1 MLEVTD
7 MIPIS
12 LETPSVRWDPATHAK
27 FLELAKGREPS
38 TPALDVLSQ
47 IDVQV
52 KRRGK
57 HEAVRATDATFTY
70 GQLDAHTA
78 RATALL
84 RSLGV
89 GPEAKVGISLHR
101 GAFELITIL
110 ATLRAGGAYVPLDPS
125 HPSERLRLVLEDSR
139 PQVLILEDD
148 SPLAAAAPEGTR
160 IVRRSEFVSAAT
172 APDGPVLAMEPARPK
187 QLSYVLYTSG
197 STGKPKGVEIERDAF
212 ANFITSMQCQ
222 PGFSESDC
230 LLAVTTTT
238 FDIAGLELFL
248 PLCVGGTVEIV
259 SRDIAMDPKRLRER
273 LENPAI
279 TYMQATPAT
288 WRLLIEAGWK
298 GHPRL
303 RLLCGGE
310 AMSPELA
317 ARLVDR
323 CGELWNMYGPTETTV
338 WSTLERIQPVPGATT
353 PLKITIG
360 RPIDRTQIYILGP
373 GRALLPPGEVGEIF
387 IGGDGLA
394 RGYHLRPDLTGEKF
408 IPSPFEGPGRRIYGT
423 GDLGRMLPDGR
434 LECLGRIDHQVK
446 IRGYRI
452 ELGEIESV
460 LRGVPHVNEVLV
472 VAHKADDGDPSL
484 VAYWVGNAER
494 AQLQAAAKARLPLYM
509 TPSAYIPLPAFPLNT
524 NGKIDRK
531 ALPSPTDF
539 ERPTVGLAPR
549 NDLEKRIAT
558 VFASVLGQ
566 DAVGVDQD
574 FFSLGGTSVLAISA
588 RAKLEEELGTTL
600 PMRIFFENPTVE
612 GIVHR
617 LNNPGRD
624 DAPIVVTLQKGQPGK
639 TPLHCLFGIHLYSA
653 IALAITD
660 GTPVTGMHVP
670 FCYIPGKDPRP
681 TISQIADRYLALIRQ
696 QQPKGPYQ
704 LAGLCFGGVV
714 AYEVARRLR
723 AEGES
728 VRLVVIFDAIL
739 PDGRHVNHRQHA
751 IALAKG
757 LLKDPRAGLEKLA
770 SKGATVALPW
780 LKKLPIG
787 DSLTRW
793 MGAACT
799 QEPTEKNTP
808 IDLPVD
814 GPEADADVDLF
825 AMDAPYLDAKLLV
838 FRASRDDNQ
847 PAFIQVD
854 MHMGWQ
860 RLAKRVIA
868 QIIDSD
874 HLGIVRPPHVAE
886 VARTIMAELA

>member
-1 MLEVTD
+1 MQAS
-7 MIPIS
+7 S
-12 LETPSVRWDPATHAK
+12 LD
-27 FLELAKGREPS
+27 FAKGREPS

-47 IDVQV
+47 ISVQV
-52 KRRGK
+52 IRRAK
-57 HEAVRATDATFTY
+57 HVAVRASDATFTY
-70 GQLDAHTA
+70 EQLDAHTA
-78 RATALL
+78 RTAAFLY
-84 RSLGV
+84 SLGIQ
-89 GPEAKVGISLHR
+89 PESKVGISLRR

-110 ATLRAGGAYVPLDPS
+110 ATLRAGGAYVPLDPC
-125 HPSERLRLVLEDSR
+125 HPSERLRLVLEDAR
-139 PQVLILEDD
+139 PQVLILENN
-148 SPLAAAAPEGTR
+148 SPLEAAAPAGTR
-160 IVRRSEFVSAAT
+160 IVRRSEIEAAAT
-172 APDGPVLAMEPARPK
+172 ALNGPVLASEPAQPK

-197 STGKPKGVEIERDAF
+197 STGKPKGVEIERGAF
-212 ANFITSMQCQ
+212 ANFITSMQYQ

-230 LLAVTTTT
+230 LLAITTTT

-259 SRDIAMDPKRLRER
+259 SRQTAMDPKRLREH
-273 LENPAI
+273 LENPII

-323 CGELWNMYGPTETTV
+323 GGQLWNLYGPTETTV
-338 WSTLERIQPVPGATT
+338 WSTLERIQPVPEATT
-353 PLKITIG
+353 PPKITIG
-360 RPIDRTQIYILGP
+360 RPIDRTQVYILGP
-373 GRALLPPGEVGEIF
+373 DHAPMPLGEVGEIF

-394 RGYHLRPDLTGEKF
+394 RGYHLQPDLTAQKF
-408 IPSPFEGPGRRIYGT
+408 IPSPFEGPGHRIYGT

-460 LRGVPHVNEVLV
+460 LRAVPYVNEVLV
-472 VAHKADDGDPSL
+472 VAHRIGGGDPSL

-509 TPSAYIPLPAFPLNT
+509 TPSAYIPLTEFPLNT
-524 NGKIDRK
+524 NGKIDRH
-531 ALPSPTDF
+531 ALPPPTEF
-539 ERPTVGLAPR
+539 ERPAVGLAPR

-566 DAVGVDQD
+566 APIGVDQD
-574 FFSLGGTSVLAISA
+574 FFSLGGTSVLAIAA
-588 RAKLEEELGTTL
+588 RAKVEEELGTTM
-600 PMRIFFENPTVE
+600 PMRLFFENPTVE
-612 GIVHR
+612 GIVNR

-639 TPLHCLFGIHLYSA
+639 IPLHCLFGIHLYSDL
-653 IALAITD
+653 ALAVTD

-670 FCYIPGKDPRP
+670 FSYIPGKEQRP
-681 TISQIADRYLALIRQ
+681 TIPQIVDRYLALIRQ

-723 AEGES
+723 AEGETI
-728 VRLVVIFDAIL
+728 RLVVIFDAIL
-739 PDGRHVNHRQHA
+739 PEGRHVNYAKQA
-751 IALAKG
+751 IAHAKG
-757 LLKDPRAGLEKLA
+757 LFKDPQSNLGKLA
-770 SKGATVALPW
+770 KKGADVALPW
-780 LKKLPIG
+780 LGKLPIS
-787 DSLTRW
+787 DQLIRRV
-793 MGAACT
+793 GAAFT
-799 QEPTEKNTP
+799 PKNTDQDTP

-814 GPEADADVDLF
+814 GPEADADVDAF

-838 FRASRDDNQ
+838 FRARQDNL
-847 PAFIQVD
+847 PDFIKVD
-854 MHMGWQ
+854 MYMGWQ
-860 RLAKRVIA
+860 RLAKRVVA
-868 QIIDSD
+868 QSINAN

-886 VARTIMAELA
+886 VAQTIMAELS